1 MFNST
6 IFDLAFGLVCVFL
19 AVSLLTSA
27 LTEALSTALSLRAKT
42 LLSGIKQLLNDQ
54 KLPRPQ
60 PIPRLHPP

>member
-19 AVSLLTSA
+19 AVSLLTS
-27 LTEALSTALSLRAKT
+27 ALSLRAKT